1 MGQAAAARFLCPRPL
16 LLMKPRITLR
26 RLWLALAPAGA
37 LLVLL
42 GAYYLPGQAA
52 EWVERLSP
60 GCLFHRLTGLNCPG
74 CGGTRAL
81 QAFLRGDWAAAWHY
95 NIFLWL
101 SLLLLAEE
109 YVRLAWAE
117 LRGVEPLSST
127 RFYTTLLR
135 GYGLAAVLWFI
146 LRNVLGI

>member
-1 MGQAAAARFLCPRPL
+1 
-16 LLMKPRITLR
+16 MKPRITLR

-42 GAYYLPGQAA
+42 GAYYRPGLAA
-52 EWVERLSP
+52 EWVGRLSP
-60 GCLFHRLTGLNCPG
+60 GCLFHRVTGLCCPG

-95 NIFLWL
+95 NMFLWL

-117 LRGVEPLSST
+117 LRGGEPLSSS
-127 RFYTTLLR
+127 RAYTTILR
-135 GYGLAAVLWFI
+135 AYALATVLWFI
-146 LRNVLGI
+146 LRNVLNI

>member
-1 MGQAAAARFLCPRPL
+1 
-16 LLMKPRITLR
+16 MKPRLTLR

-42 GAYYLPGQAA
+42 GAYYRPVQAA

-60 GCLFHRLTGLNCPG
+60 GCLFHRLTGLSCPG

-81 QAFLRGDWAAAWHY
+81 QAFLRGDWAAAWHS
-95 NIFLWL
+95 NMFLWL
-101 SLLLLAEE
+101 SLLLLAGE
-109 YVRLAWAE
+109 YLRHAWAE
-117 LRGVEPLSST
+117 FCGSERISSS
-127 RFYTTLLR
+127 RVYTTLLR
-135 GYGLAAVLWFI
+135 AYALATALWFL